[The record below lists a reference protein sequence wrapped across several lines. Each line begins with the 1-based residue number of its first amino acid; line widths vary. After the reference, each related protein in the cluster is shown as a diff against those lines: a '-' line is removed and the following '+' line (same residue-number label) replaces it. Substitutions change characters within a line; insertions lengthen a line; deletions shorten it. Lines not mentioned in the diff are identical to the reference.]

1 MLPRIHPDRIH
12 VAFDDHRL
20 VANVGLIL
28 HLDLPQLVDRDLDL
42 GDAPGRAN
50 PGDKMMTLVAFAYRR
65 AGFVFSSTWTPA
77 GFCISCPRP
86 APGGSQRADLRM
98 NALRTLHNTGF
109 TKLAGS
115 FT

>member
-50 PGDKMMTLVAFAYRR
+50 PGDKMMTLVAFALVGGNR
-65 AGFVFSSTWTPA
+65 AFMHLTPSSATATTALFGGFGLKMAVKTA
-77 GFCISCPRP
+77 AYGRP
-86 APGGSQRADLRM
+86 
-98 NALRTLHNTGF
+98 NAAR
-109 TKLAGS
+109 
-115 FT
+115 

>member
-50 PGDKMMTLVAFAYRR
+50 PGDKMMTLVAFALVGGNRASMHLIPSSATTTALFGGFGLKMAVKTAAYRR
-65 AGFVFSSTWTPA
+65 PTV
-77 GFCISCPRP
+77 R
-86 APGGSQRADLRM
+86 D
-98 NALRTLHNTGF
+98 N
-109 TKLAGS
+109 
-115 FT
+115 